1 MNPKNHNIFP
11 LGALNKNTKEYFYPE
26 IANKIDKYVCP
37 DCDRDLILCKGEK
50 NIAHFR
56 HYTDSLHPENLCNHY
71 NNPSESQIH
80 KDSKLLLKKL
90 LETKKITI
98 TRNCNDCSKPET
110 YEIPLFDKNDSEIK
124 NEYRFKYNNSYNIA
138 DVAYLC
144 DNEILSIFEIYNT
157 SRVKA
162 EKRPEPWFE
171 IKAYKLFYLVN
182 KNLDNIELECERIL
196 KCDNCIKNYE
206 QHTHQYKK
214 FLRKTEKFVRHT
226 LGQELILPPN
236 LLKCLTNYKNCK
248 CKEILSGGKSICHCD
263 DDFGFVDYDNEDIVY
278 TEDKNKCTSCCQCE
292 CNNCKKN
299 NESKII
305 ILRNQ
310 FEQLDHLKFNFDA
323 QKDDYIIRHNK
334 EIIES
339 FYNFFKGYKVVIH
352 SSKGTL
358 GAVIVSPTIYK
369 LNDLWTDY
377 IYDVINENFN
387 LPHIKL
393 ITYSGEGTVDIIV
406 NIIDIINS
414 FDKAFY
420 TCIKCS
426 KIVSKSNISQE
437 NIGKK
442 ICRNCSDKEQ
452 YSVYLNVPFSE
463 KELIKKF
470 GGKFDPL
477 HKKWFVDNKT
487 IALNP
492 YITQKWKIYN
502 LSK

>member
-1 MNPKNHNIFP
+1 MNTKKHNIFP

-26 IANKIDKYVCP
+26 IANKIDEYVCP

-90 LETKKITI
+90 LETKQITI
-98 TRNCNDCSKPET
+98 TRNCNDCCKPET
-110 YEIPLFDKNDSEIK
+110 YEIPLFDKNDSEII
-124 NEYRFKYNNSYNIA
+124 NEYRFKYNESYQIA

-157 SRVKA
+157 SRVEA

-196 KCDNCIKNYE
+196 KCDNCIKKY
-206 QHTHQYKK
+206 TKK
-214 FLRKTEKFVRHT
+214 TLYHSEFLRKTEKFVRKT
-226 LGQELILPPN
+226 LGQTLLLPPN
-236 LLKCLTNYKNCK
+236 LQKCLNNYPDCK
-248 CKEILSGGKSICHCD
+248 CENILSGPKLFHCNGVVD
-263 DDFGFVDYDNEDIVY
+263 DKGDIIQCVCNMWCDCKCDNCI
-278 TEDKNKCTSCCQCE
+278 KNIES
-292 CNNCKKN
+292 KKN
-299 NESKII
+299 MKIQ
-305 ILRNQ
+305 LRNSKSEE
-310 FEQLDHLKFNFDA
+310 FIKYTLDHLRFNFHADE
-323 QKDDYIIRHNK
+323 QYEIEQNK
-334 EIIES
+334 EIIELFNDS
-339 FYNFFKGYKVVIH
+339 FKGYKVVIR
-352 SSKGTL
+352 SWKGTIWAL
-358 GAVIVSPTIYK
+358 IVSQMTYK
-369 LNDLWTDY
+369 LNNLWGNDNN
-377 IYDVINENFN
+377 IIEENIN

-393 ITYSGEGTVDIIV
+393 IVYSGEGTVDIIV

-420 TCIKCS
+420 ACLKCS
-426 KIVSKSNISQE
+426 KIVSKSDMSQE
-437 NIGKK
+437 NLEKK
-442 ICRNCSDKEQ
+442 ICSKCADKEQ
-452 YSVYLNVPFSE
+452 DRVYLNVPFSE

-477 HKKWFVDNKT
+477 YKKWFVENK
-487 IALNP
+487 IVAFNP
-492 YITQKWKIYN
+492 QIIKKWSVYN
-502 LSK
+502 PIK